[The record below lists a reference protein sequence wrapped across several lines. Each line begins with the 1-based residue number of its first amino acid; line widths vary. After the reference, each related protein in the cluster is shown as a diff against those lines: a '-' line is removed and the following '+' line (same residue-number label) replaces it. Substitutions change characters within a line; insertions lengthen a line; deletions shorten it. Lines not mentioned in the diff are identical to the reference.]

1 MTDWKEHKELQ
12 QALQTYLSKH
22 NLMLSGSVVY
32 ESGID
37 CVYVIVQDNPVF
49 IVGLPPVSNYPVRET
64 EYTDKY
70 LRAKVA

>member
-37 CVYVIVQDNPVF
+37 CFEVLAMESEPVDPR
-49 IVGLPPVSNYPVRET
+49 L
-64 EYTDKY
+64 
-70 LRAKVA
+70 